1 MNIAKIVP
9 QTNPDEMIS
18 DLVIPYFVPMIRY
31 GFVIAITYVC
41 FKLID
46 LSFGYSFRPRSTT
59 PRRKDEVSLAP
70 VEPPLP
76 ETKPDVKAVASKP
89 TQQIKPL
96 FVSGPMR
103 PEWWHHL
110 VPWGLRYFVNT
121 SVVLGYYLA
130 PWWRRLCMTP
140 WGLQRWVD
148 RHGQFGDEISQ
159 TLALLP
165 NINAARQVDE
175 VGRVNLEL
183 EVHACGLRQAAVR
196 YWALYVPAIER
207 EDMTSRHEELIK
219 ALEN

>member
-1 MNIAKIVP
+1 MNVAKIEP
-9 QTNPDEMIS
+9 QTDPYELLS
-18 DLVIPYFVPMIRY
+18 DLLMPITDTLFHYGLMILVVFVML
-31 GFVIAITYVC
+31 
-41 FKLID
+41 KLIE
-46 LSFGYSFRPRSTT
+46 FSFRPRSTT

-148 RHGQFGDEISQ
+148 RHGQFSDEISQ

-207 EDMTSRHEELIK
+207 EDMTSRHSELIK